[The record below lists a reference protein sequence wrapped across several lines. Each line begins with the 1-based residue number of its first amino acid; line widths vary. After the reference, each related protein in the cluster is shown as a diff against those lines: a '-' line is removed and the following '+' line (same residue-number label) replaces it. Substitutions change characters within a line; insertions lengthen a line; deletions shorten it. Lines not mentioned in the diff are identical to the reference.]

1 MSDPTPTDKQPLGEA
16 PEQDFADPGHA
27 ALSESLRWVFRLV
40 PLGMA
45 AVVAMFLATGVY
57 NVKEGEVALELRFGK
72 VTKAIDPGWEFRWPY
87 PFEDHVVYATREFT
101 FVTNS
106 FWLGDAAAEK
116 VRQAEDATDPM
127 EATANVTLEPGIDG
141 YVLTG
146 DRQIYHMQLRVLYR
160 IDDPMR
166 VYRTVGGKELFPL
179 RLRNQPS
186 EKMES
191 FIRGVVDPAVVKV
204 ASRYSVTELYQGAT
218 RATFLNEVQDLI
230 EQELQRLDCG
240 IVVTDV
246 LFGATTPPPKTIRSF
261 KQVVEARNISQ
272 QFVDR
277 ARQEAST
284 IASEAEAEVARIKQE
299 ANIYA
304 RRTVAL
310 ANARKD
316 EIENF
321 ETKYGL
327 KPGQPL
333 PDGLLAF
340 LEIRRL
346 RTIRE
351 VMEEAEERF
360 LLTVDETGK
369 DELRINLD
377 RDPQALKEVRQMMR
391 QREEEARER
400 ERALRGVR

>member
-1 MSDPTPTDKQPLGEA
+1 MSDPTRDDKQPLGDT
-16 PEQDFADPGHA
+16 PEQDFTDPGHA

-57 NVKEGEVALELRFGK
+57 NVKEGEMALELRFGR
-72 VTKAIDPGWEFRWPY
+72 VTKTIEPGWEFRWPY

-116 VRQAEDATDPM
+116 VRQAEEATDPM

-146 DRQIYHMQLRVLYR
+146 DRQIYHMQAHVLYR
-160 IDDPMR
+160 VADPKL
-166 VYRTVGGKELFPL
+166 VYENVGGKELFPL

-186 EKMES
+186 EKMEA

-204 ASRYSVTELYQGAT
+204 ASHYSVTELYQGGT
-218 RATFLNEVQDLI
+218 RATFLNEVEALVTK
-230 EQELQRLDCG
+230 ELQRLDCG
-240 IVVTDV
+240 IEVTDV

-261 KQVVEARNISQ
+261 KQVVEARNIRQ
-272 QFVDR
+272 QFIDR

-284 IASEAEAEVARIKQE
+284 IRSEAEDAVARITQE
-299 ANIYA
+299 ASIYA
-304 RRTVAL
+304 KRTVAL
-310 ANARKD
+310 ARARKG

-321 ETKYGL
+321 EDKYSL

-377 RDPQALKEVRQMMR
+377 RDPQALKEIRQKMR
-391 QREEEARER
+391 QREEEARQR